1 MCHGLCIHVYIH
13 KYIYIY
19 YILHIDHIGNQRAT
33 ETVWKPNRAASQ
45 SPKAQPPAD
54 PAEEADGE
62 PMTGDR
68 VASIHSSTSTEA
80 K

>member
-1 MCHGLCIHVYIH
+1 MVYVYMYIYINI
-13 KYIYIY
+13 YIYIY

-45 SPKAQPPAD
+45 SPKAQPPA
-54 PAEEADGE
+54 EEADGE